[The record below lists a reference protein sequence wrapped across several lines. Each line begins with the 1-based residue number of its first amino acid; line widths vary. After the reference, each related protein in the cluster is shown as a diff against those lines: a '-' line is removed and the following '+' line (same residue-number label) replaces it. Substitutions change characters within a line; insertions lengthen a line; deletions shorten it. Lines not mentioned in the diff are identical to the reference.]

1 MWAHLKYI
9 SLFRTLANS
18 CPDISYYFSKGQIK
32 EYMYVNVMDGWMDI
46 DRYVDT
52 WIWMEI

>member
-1 MWAHLKYI
+1 MWTHLKYI
-9 SLFRTLANS
+9 SLFRTLINF

-32 EYMYVNVMDGWMDI
+32 ENKYVNVMDGWMDG

-52 WIWMEI
+52 WIWMET